1 MKKLKK
7 IEIEAELIN
16 VRFLKPLD
24 SDLILKSIRKTKKII
39 TIEDNILEGG
49 LASSIKELLIDN
61 KIEDIK
67 IKNFGYPNVFVKH
80 GTVDE
85 IEKLYGLD
93 IDNILKETKELIN
106 EEEK

>member
-1 MKKLKK
+1 M
-7 IEIEAELIN
+7 
-16 VRFLKPLD
+16 
-24 SDLILKSIRKTKKII
+24 ILKSIRKTKKII

-61 KIEDIK
+61 KRENIK

-93 IDNILKETKELIN
+93 IDNILKKTKELIN